1 MKTSLI
7 TNNIS
12 FGKNQ
17 YLKNGDDIQ
26 RHARKSFP
34 AFSPTYADTFY
45 HKKTKESP
53 ILEKKVIEVNT
64 ARDCVNLMTI
74 SGLNTT
80 RVGTEIPQILT
91 LNNLELRKK
100 GNCEE
105 FSIATLATLLANG
118 YTDSERKYL
127 CLRTEFINKETGQT
141 EYYEVDSLDHAL
153 VVSSLGKNSKDE
165 KDLYVIDSW
174 LGFADTIQGAKTRYK
189 NISDQRGKLSKICSK
204 RRSDFRLKKLLRDDV
219 LVDTDKYEQKC
230 TLFFKDADSDVKK
243 VNQDLQKY
251 VNLMYRNL
259 KLPQNCASEN

>member
-7 TNNIS
+7 TNSLS
-12 FGKNQ
+12 FGKNP
-17 YLKNGDDIQ
+17 YIKKGDDIQ
-26 RHARKSFP
+26 RHARKNFP
-34 AFSPTYADTFY
+34 AFSPTYAAAFY
-45 HKKTKESP
+45 HKQAKDSP

-74 SGLNTT
+74 NGLNETSL
-80 RVGTEIPQILT
+80 GTESPRILT
-91 LNNLELRKK
+91 LNTLEARKK

-127 CLRTEFINKETGQT
+127 CMRTEFVNKETGIT

-153 VVSSLGKNSKDE
+153 VVSSLGKHSKEE

-174 LGFADTIQGAKTRYK
+174 LGFADTIKGAKTRYK
-189 NISDQRGKLSKICSK
+189 NLSEQRGKLSKICSK

-219 LVDTDKYEQKC
+219 LVDTDKYIQKC

-251 VNLMYRNL
+251 VNLMYQNL
-259 KLPQNCASEN
+259 KLPQQNIT